1 MTINR
6 QLIRLLLVLML
17 TTAAMAFPG
26 PERSDAAGPVLEA
39 LTCSHD
45 STDPTFWGIRVGL
58 RLDLE
63 VDQRTAI
70 LVTSDHESLWVGD
83 QTEQKV
89 YLEVGQRIGEVT
101 FFAPRPYP
109 QVDTTITFSAEFNG
123 SSESCTLTVVGVSL
137 TPTVTPKP
145 TRTPT
150 PGPAIT
156 ATPTI
161 PPVPVLASV
170 DTQTGSRAGG
180 ETRLAVCLENAVR
193 GTVVNLTSSHP
204 DVISVP
210 AQLTFSSSQRC
221 YRMVRP
227 IASVSRPVTVTFAA
241 TLGNQTLQTSTLV
254 RPQRPWISLQTVSR
268 ADGQSRITLCLANR
282 TGPGGLQIALTS
294 SEPQVF
300 PVPQT
305 VTVPQNTAC
314 TSLVVEVGSTTTP
327 TTVTV
332 QAVVGSQTLTG
343 TTLVRQMG
351 VRAAESTQV
360 VLPDLATPVSA
371 NRDED

>member
-6 QLIRLLLVLML
+6 QLVRLFLVAIL
-17 TTAAMAFPG
+17 TMAGMAFAG
-26 PERSDAAGPVLEA
+26 PDRSPAAGPVLEA
-39 LTCSHD
+39 LTCSHR
-45 STDPTFWGIRVGL
+45 STEPNFWGVDVGL

-109 QVDTTITFSAEFNG
+109 QTDTTVTFSALFNG
-123 SSESCTLTVVGVSL
+123 SSASCTILIAGVSL
-137 TPTVTPKP
+137 TPTATPKP

-150 PGPAIT
+150 PGPGIT

-180 ETRLAVCLENAVR
+180 ETRLSVCLEIPVG
-193 GTVVNLTSSHP
+193 GTVVGLISSHP

-210 AQLTFSSSQRC
+210 SQLTFSSGQRC

-227 IASVSRPVTVTFAA
+227 IASVSKPVTVTFTA
-241 TLGNQTLQTSTLV
+241 TLGAQTLQTSTLV

-268 ADGQSRITLCLANR
+268 ADGQSRITLCLAER
-282 TGPGGLQIALTS
+282 AGPGGLQIALTS
-294 SEPQVF
+294 SEPSVF

-305 VTVPQNTAC
+305 VTVTQNTAC
-314 TSLVVEVGSTTTP
+314 TSLVVEVGSTTAP

-351 VRAAESTQV
+351 VRSAESTQV
-360 VLPDLATPVSA
+360 VLPDPATPVAA